1 MSALQLPEL
10 VPSWVRS
17 LRARNLSERTI
28 EAYTLAAGQLVA
40 HLETHGQSLQAD
52 KISADDVRE
61 YISEVLETRA
71 SATANQ
77 RYRSLTQLFRWLERE
92 GEIVQSPM
100 HRVDPPRVEEQP
112 VAVLS
117 DVELRTLLATA
128 TGRDF
133 AHRRDLAILRMFIDT
148 GIRLGEMA
156 GLQVADV
163 DLDLQVAVVRG
174 KGNRLRTVPFGTKTT
189 EALDRYMR
197 ARRSHKG
204 ASEPWLWLGRYGRL
218 GDTGISQ
225 VVVRRGRQAGLGRI
239 HPHQFRHSFAHH
251 WLHEGG
257 SEGDLQRI
265 AGWKSPQ
272 MLQRYGAS
280 AADERARD
288 AHKRLGPGDRL

>member
-1 MSALQLPEL
+1 L
-10 VPSWVRS
+10 VPSWLRS
-17 LRARNLSERTI
+17 LRARNLSERTL
-28 EAYTLAAGQLVA
+28 EAYSLAAEQLVA
-40 HLETHGQSLQAD
+40 HLESQGHALDAD
-52 KISADDVRE
+52 SISAGEIRDF
-61 YISEVLETRA
+61 IAHVLQTRA

-77 RYRSLTQLFRWLERE
+77 RYRSLAQLFAWLERE
-92 GEIVQSPM
+92 EEISKNPM
-100 HRVDPPRVEEQP
+100 DRVDPPRVEEQP
-112 VAVLS
+112 VPVLS
-117 DVELRTLLATA
+117 DKELRALLDVAK
-128 TGRDF
+128 GKEFND
-133 AHRRDLAILRMFIDT
+133 RRDLAILRLFIDT

-156 GLQVADV
+156 GLQRSDV
-163 DLDLQVAVVRG
+163 DLVLQVAVVKG
-174 KGNRLRTVPFGTKTT
+174 KGNRLRTVPFGTKTV
-189 EALDRYMR
+189 EAIDRYLR
-197 ARRSHKG
+197 ARRQHTS
-204 ASEPWLWLGRYGRL
+204 SNEPWLWLGRNGRL

-225 VVVRRGRQAGLGRI
+225 VVLRRGRQAGLARI